1 MLRSSKPYNNG
12 PHTRRASTL
21 YNFIDEIKTNFD
33 ISSIYIDND
42 KENRSFNRQVHH
54 TSKPINKFNGKSKL
68 SSILNQSKPLND
80 CKSKFIKRSALSNIS
95 NNQMQIDEEVPEK
108 SNRKIYTK
116 EKIDFYD
123 ELTNKHYK
131 IKKFK
136 EDEVTF
142 THSEILPEIQWQSVD
157 NDVLTDEEQMNHANK
172 KLMNWLGD
180 AIKNIKKNEKYLNEN
195 IKKDFR
201 FKYQKKY

>member
-12 PHTRRASTL
+12 PLTRKTSTL
-21 YNFIDEIKTNFD
+21 YNFIDEIKTNFN
-33 ISSIYIDND
+33 ISSIYIDKD
-42 KENRSFNRQVHH
+42 KENRSFNRQVHP
-54 TSKPINKFNGKSKL
+54 TSKAINKFNGKF
-68 SSILNQSKPLND
+68 SSLLNQSKQLKD
-80 CKSKFIKRSALSNIS
+80 SKSKIIKRSALSNIS
-95 NNQMQIDEEVPEK
+95 NNQMQIDDEVPEI
-108 SNRKIYTK
+108 SNRRLYTK

-142 THSEILPEIQWQSVD
+142 THSTILPEIQWQSVD

-180 AIKNIKKNEKYLNEN
+180 AIKNIKKNEKYLSEN